1 MRKEK
6 KQVEEKT
13 PLRYLDL
20 TQACQFLGLSR
31 TTFYRYMR
39 SGHIPYTMVGR
50 QRKFFVND
58 LEDFVRKDY
67 LHLSHDPSN
76 RL

>member
-1 MRKEK
+1 
-6 KQVEEKT
+6 
-13 PLRYLDL
+13 
-20 TQACQFLGLSR
+20 
-31 TTFYRYMR
+31 
-39 SGHIPYTMVGR
+39 MVGR